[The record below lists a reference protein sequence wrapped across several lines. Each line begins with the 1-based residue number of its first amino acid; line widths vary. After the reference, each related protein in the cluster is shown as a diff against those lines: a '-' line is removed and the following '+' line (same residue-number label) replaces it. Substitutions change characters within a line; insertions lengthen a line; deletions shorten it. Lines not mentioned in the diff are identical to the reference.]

1 MNVRRWALPT
11 LLVFAGLGFWL
22 LLAGP
27 RDLLGMDTGA
37 AGFALL
43 VLVAWGAMA
52 GVSALPRAEAEVEVS
67 PGEWNAWIGT
77 AFMAV
82 AIGYFVAKL
91 HVFQTTAL
99 LDSAE
104 ARNVGRNL
112 VLLLVAWAI
121 LSATVGARWKDRVL
135 QDERDHQIARQAANW
150 GRGALTVGLISLALL
165 LGFSPAD
172 RLQWATHP
180 MIANLLVLALM
191 IGCLFEYAV
200 TAIQHRLDRR

>member
-1 MNVRRWALPT
+1 MNVRRLTFP
-11 LLVFAGLGFWL
+11 LLLAFAGLGFWL

-27 RDLLGMDTGA
+27 RNVLGVDTGA

-82 AIGYFVAKL
+82 AVAYFLAKL
-91 HVFQTTAL
+91 HVFQTNNL
-99 LDSAE
+99 FDSPE
-104 ARNVGRNL
+104 ASAVGRNL
-112 VLLLVAWAI
+112 VLLLVAWTI
-121 LSATVGARWKDRVL
+121 LSATVGARWKDRIL

-150 GRGALTVGLISLALL
+150 GRGALTVALVSLAVL

-191 IGCLFEYAV
+191 LGCLFEYAA
-200 TAIQHRLDRR
+200 TAIQHWRDRR

>member
-1 MNVRRWALPT
+1 MFGKEYSMNVRRLTFP
-11 LLVFAGLGFWL
+11 LLLAFAGLGFWL

-27 RDLLGMDTGA
+27 RNVLGVDTGA

-82 AIGYFVAKL
+82 AVAYFLAKL
-91 HVFQTTAL
+91 HVFQTNNL
-99 LDSAE
+99 FDSPE
-104 ARNVGRNL
+104 ASAVGRNL
-112 VLLLVAWAI
+112 VFLLVAWTI
-121 LSATVGARWKDRVL
+121 LSATVGARWKDRIL

-150 GRGALTVGLISLALL
+150 GRGALTVALVSLAVL

-191 IGCLFEYAV
+191 LGCLFEYAA
-200 TAIQHRLDRR
+200 T